1 MLEYGQYPRI
11 RYAMSDC
18 LHRLITLLYFMAP
31 AYLANMAPPFLRYW
45 KGWNSPIHE
54 RLLGS
59 HKTVLG
65 FASGVLAGVLAA
77 AAQAW
82 IAVPSVWTRQA
93 RWPWMGLA
101 FGLGAMTGDSLKS
114 LLKRQRGIAPGM
126 PWPGWDQ
133 LDFVVVALL
142 LTSPWAWLSWADVLA
157 ILAMSLAGDLAVNRI
172 AFLLGIK
179 QSRW

>member
-1 MLEYGQYPRI
+1 
-11 RYAMSDC
+11 MSDWSQ
-18 LHRLITLLYFMAP
+18 RLIALLYFMAP
-31 AYLANMAPPFLRYW
+31 AYLANMTPPFLRYW
-45 KGWNSPIHE
+45 KGWNRPIHE

-82 IAVPSVWTRQA
+82 IAVPSVWTAQA
-93 RWPWMGLA
+93 RWPLMGLA

-114 LLKRQRGIAPGM
+114 LLKRRRGIAPGR

-133 LDFVVVALL
+133 LDFVVAALL
-142 LTSPWAWLSWADVLA
+142 LTGPWARLSWTDVLA
-157 ILAMSLAGDLAVNRI
+157 ILAVSLAGDLVVNQI

-179 QSRW
+179 PSRG